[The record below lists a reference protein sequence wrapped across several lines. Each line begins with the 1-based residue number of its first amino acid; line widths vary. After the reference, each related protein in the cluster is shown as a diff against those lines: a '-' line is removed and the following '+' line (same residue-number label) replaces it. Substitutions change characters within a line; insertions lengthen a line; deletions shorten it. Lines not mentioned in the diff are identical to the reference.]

1 LPDPARPPDVLVQDI
16 DALHALV
23 AELAESHRVAFDT
36 ESASFHR
43 YVDRVYLIQLSTDH
57 VTALVDPLRV
67 ADLGAIGTLLAD
79 PTIEIVFHD
88 ADYDLRVLDRDY
100 GFRARNIF
108 DTRVAA
114 QLAGESGVGLSA
126 LLERH
131 FGIRLDKRLQRADW
145 SERPLTPDMVAYA
158 ADDTRYLLRLRDLLA
173 GELERMRRRH
183 WLKEECSR
191 LEQVRWG
198 TGRSEDGAGFL
209 RLKGAR
215 ALRPQTLAV
224 LERVYAWRDA
234 LARELDRAPF
244 RVLSNHALIAI
255 ARAQPRDLQALAGI
269 QGVGRSTV
277 QRHGQALL
285 TAVAEGLDTPADRLP
300 VVQRTRRPTPDPA
313 YDARLERLKSVRT
326 GAADRIGMDPGLV
339 CPNGTLQAIARLAP
353 LDVADLDA
361 VTELRTWQREV
372 IGDRALVAAAR
383 DPSKF

>member
-1 LPDPARPPDVLVQDI
+1 
-16 DALHALV
+16 
-23 AELAESHRVAFDT
+23 
-36 ESASFHR
+36 
-43 YVDRVYLIQLSTDH
+43 VYLIQLSTDH
-57 VTALVDPLRV
+57 VTALVDPLRIP
-67 ADLGAIGTLLAD
+67 DLGAIGALLAD

-114 QLAGESGVGLSA
+114 QLAGEPAVGLSS

-145 SERPLTPDMVAYA
+145 SARPLTPEMVAYA
-158 ADDTRYLLRLRDLLA
+158 ADDTRYLPRLRDLLA
-173 GELERMRRRH
+173 QELERMGRRS
-183 WLKEECSR
+183 WLDEECSR

-198 TGRSEDGAGFL
+198 AGRSDDGEGFL

-215 ALRPQTLAV
+215 ALRPQSLAI
-224 LERVYAWRDA
+224 LERLHSWRDA
-234 LARELDRAPF
+234 RARELDRAPF

-255 ARAQPRDLQALAGI
+255 ARSQPQDLQALAGI

-285 TAVAEGLDTPADRLP
+285 AAVTEGLDTPADRLP
-300 VVQRTRRPTPDPA
+300 RIRRSRRPTPDPD

-326 GAADRIGMDPGLV
+326 EAAKRIGMDPGLL
-339 CPNGTLQAIARLAP
+339 CPNGTLQAIARIAP

-361 VTELRTWQREV
+361 VTELRSWQREV

-383 DPSKF
+383 DPSEC

>member
-1 LPDPARPPDVLVQDI
+1 
-16 DALHALV
+16 V
-23 AELAESHRVAFDT
+23 AEVAESHRVGFDT

-43 YVDRVYLIQLSTDH
+43 YVDRVYLIQLSTDR

-67 ADLGAIGTLLAD
+67 ADLGAIGDLLAD

-114 QLAGESGVGLSA
+114 QLAGEPGVGLSS

-145 SERPLTPDMVAYA
+145 SERPLTRDMVAYA

-173 GELERMRRRH
+173 GELERMGRRH
-183 WLKEECSR
+183 WLEEECSR

-198 TGRSEDGAGFL
+198 TGRADDGEGFL

-224 LERVYAWRDA
+224 LERIYSWRDA

-244 RVLSNHALIAI
+244 RVLSSHALIAI
-255 ARAQPRDLQALAGI
+255 ARAQPRDLRALAGI
-269 QGVGRSTV
+269 QGIGRSTV
-277 QRHGQALL
+277 QRHGPALL
-285 TAVAEGLDTPADRLP
+285 AAVAEGLDTPPDRLP
-300 VVQRTRRPTPDPA
+300 VVRRSRRPTPDPA

-326 GAADRIGMDPGLV
+326 EAADRTGMDPGLL

-353 LDVADLDA
+353 LDLADLDA

-383 DPSKF
+383 DPSKL